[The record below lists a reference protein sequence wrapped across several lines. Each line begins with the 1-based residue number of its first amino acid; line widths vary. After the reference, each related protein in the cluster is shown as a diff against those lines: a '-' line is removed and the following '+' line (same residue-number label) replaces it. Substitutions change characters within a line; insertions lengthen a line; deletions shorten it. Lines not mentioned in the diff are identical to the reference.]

1 MTTAGFSFE
10 LHFRLGNPSE
20 GAGMLYQPATKSF
33 LKKQETKPGIFGT
46 CPRVKGA
53 AKYFLIKRLLK
64 TKSGKAEP
72 KPEMH

>member
-10 LHFRLGNPSE
+10 LHFRLGNPAE

-33 LKKQETKPGIFGT
+33 LKKQETNTGIFGS
-46 CPRVKGA
+46 CPSVKGA
-53 AKYFLIKRLLK
+53 AKYLLINRLLK

-72 KPEMH
+72 EPEVH